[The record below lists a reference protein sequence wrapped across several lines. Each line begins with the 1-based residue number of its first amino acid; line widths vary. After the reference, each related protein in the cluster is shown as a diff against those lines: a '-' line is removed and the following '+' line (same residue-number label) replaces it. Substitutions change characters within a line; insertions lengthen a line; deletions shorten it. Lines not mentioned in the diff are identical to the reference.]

1 MVIKPR
7 IKGFICI
14 TTHPVGCEKVV
25 EEQIQLVESQKLSG
39 FGPKKVL
46 IVGASQGFGLSSRIV
61 SAFGYGADTL
71 GVFFEKPA
79 DVKRPGSAGWYLT
92 AAFEEKAEKKGLY
105 CKSINGDA
113 FSNKVKE
120 KTIEQIKQDFGKID
134 LFVYSLA
141 SPRRIDPETGE
152 DYRSSLNPIGEVF
165 RSKTINTNTGE
176 VTDVEIQP
184 AVEEQIRNTVKV
196 MGGEDW
202 KLWVDAL
209 SEAGVLEDNVTT
221 VAYSYIGPE
230 VTRAVY
236 RNGTIGKAKEHLE
249 RTAVEI
255 NEQLKSK
262 GGRALVS
269 VNKALVTQASS
280 AIPVVPL
287 YIGVLYKVMKAKNI
301 HEGTIEQMIR
311 LFKDKLYSGS
321 GEIPTDENG
330 RIRIDDLELREDVQE
345 SVMKIWPTLTTEN
358 INEYADFNG
367 YHSEFLR
374 LFGFGIEGVDY
385 EADVDHLVGPKNLE
399 NLL

>member
-7 IKGFICI
+7 IKGFICT
-14 TTHPVGCEKVV
+14 TTHPEGCKKVV
-25 EEQIQLVESQKLSG
+25 QDQIQLIESQKPTTP
-39 FGPKKVL
+39 GPKKVL

-79 DVKRPGSAGWYLT
+79 DAKRPGSAGWYLT
-92 AAFEEKAEKKGLY
+92 AAFEEEAKKKGLY

-113 FSNKVKE
+113 FSKKVKE
-120 KTIEQIKQDFGKID
+120 KTIEKIKKDFGKVD
-134 LFVYSLA
+134 LFIYSLA

-152 DYRSSLNPIGEVF
+152 DYRSSLNPIGDVF

-176 VTDVEIQP
+176 VTEVEIQP
-184 AVEEQIRNTVKV
+184 ANEEQIRNTVKV

-202 KLWVDAL
+202 KLWVEAL
-209 SEAGVLEDNVTT
+209 SEAGVLEDNAMT

-236 RNGTIGKAKEHLE
+236 RNGTIGRAKEHLE
-249 RTAVEI
+249 QTALEL
-255 NEQLKSK
+255 NEKLKTK
-262 GGRALVS
+262 GGKALVS

-287 YIGVLYKVMKAKNI
+287 YIGVLYKVMKAKNL

-311 LFKDKLYSGS
+311 LFKERLYTSDGK
-321 GEIPTDENG
+321 IPLDEKG
-330 RIRIDDLELREDVQE
+330 RVRIDNLELREDVQKE
-345 SVMKIWPTLTTEN
+345 VNEIWPTLNTEN
-358 INEYADFNG
+358 INEYADFEA
-367 YHSEFLR
+367 YHSEFLK
-374 LFGFGIEGVDY
+374 LFGFGIDGIDY
-385 EADVDHLVGPKNLE
+385 DADVDQLVGPKEVE
-399 NLL
+399 NLM